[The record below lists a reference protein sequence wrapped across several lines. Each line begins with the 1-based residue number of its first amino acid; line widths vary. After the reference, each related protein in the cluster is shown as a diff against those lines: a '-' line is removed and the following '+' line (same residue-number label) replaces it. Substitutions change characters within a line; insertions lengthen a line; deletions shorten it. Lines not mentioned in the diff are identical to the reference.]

1 MVITI
6 LEAEVR
12 QELRE
17 KLKRV
22 YHDKTRTLP
31 EHIIQSYLGQSQSN
45 PTTWR
50 ILTVWRSQ
58 ADLDAM
64 RSSGET
70 PTGVLI
76 FQEVE
81 ATPQLSIF
89 EVTTTAR

>member
-12 QELRE
+12 QELWE
-17 KLKRV
+17 KLKQA

-31 EHIIQSYLGQSQSN
+31 ESILQSYLGQSQTK

-50 ILTVWRSQ
+50 ILTVWHSQ
-58 ADLDAM
+58 ADVDAL

-76 FQEVE
+76 FQEAE
-81 ATPQLSIF
+81 ATPTLSIF
-89 EVTTTAR
+89 EVAKTAR